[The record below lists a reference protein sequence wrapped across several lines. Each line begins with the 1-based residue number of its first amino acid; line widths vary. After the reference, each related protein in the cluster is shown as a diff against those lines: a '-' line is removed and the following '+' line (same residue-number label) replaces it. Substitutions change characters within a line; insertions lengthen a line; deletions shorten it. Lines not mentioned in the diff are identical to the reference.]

1 VSRYVTLFLEMVIKK
16 WVQHVV
22 KGRNKGE
29 ILHKAR
35 ESLKGRG
42 NKVEKLQPAVY
53 TTETFKHLR
62 R

>member
-1 VSRYVTLFLEMVIKK
+1 MVIKK